1 MSEAL
6 LKIRNLQID
15 YKTDLE
21 TVHAVNTV
29 NLTLNKGET
38 LGLVGETGAGKTTT
52 ALSIMGLLPERTA
65 RTNRGSI
72 WFDGEDILAIRGKD
86 GAAISEEDYSAAHA
100 GEEVPAPTYLSNK
113 QLQAIR
119 GEKISMIFQ
128 DPMTA
133 LNPVLTVG
141 DQILEALLMHNEGH
155 TRAELEGRVDEVLE
169 MVGIVSS
176 RKKDYPHQFSGG
188 MKQRVV
194 IAMALA
200 CDPMLLIA
208 DEPTTALDV
217 TIQAQVL
224 AMMTELKK
232 KLNTAMIMITHDLG
246 IVAQTCDLVAV
257 MYAGEIIEYG
267 TVEQIFTG
275 DKHHPYTVGLF
286 NSIPNLELDEKRLHP
301 IDGMMP
307 DPTDLPAGCAFSPR
321 CPHATERCRACHPEQ
336 YDVDGLQVRC
346 FLYDGKKE
354 EQA

>member
-1 MSEAL
+1 MSDI
-6 LKIRNLQID
+6 LKIEDLVIQYD
-15 YKTDLE
+15 TDSGC
-21 TVHAVNTV
+21 VHALNGLS
-29 NLTLNKGET
+29 LTLREGET
-38 LGLVGETGAGKTTT
+38 LGLVGETGAGKTTL
-52 ALSIMGLLPERTA
+52 ARSIMGLIQCPPGKIVSGKILYR
-65 RTNRGSI
+65 
-72 WFDGEDILAIRGKD
+72 GEDLLTMKEKHRQSIRGK
-86 GAAISEEDYSAAHA
+86 E
-100 GEEVPAPTYLSNK
+100 
-113 QLQAIR
+113 
-119 GEKISMIFQ
+119 ISMIFQ

-155 TRAELEGRVDEVLE
+155 TRAELETRVDEVLE
-169 MVGIVSS
+169 MVGIMAG

-200 CDPMLLIA
+200 CNPMLLIA

-224 AMMTELKK
+224 AMMMELKK

-286 NSIPNLELDEKRLHP
+286 NSIPNLELDERRLHP

-307 DPTDLPAGCAFSPR
+307 DPTNLPEGCAFSPR
-321 CPHATERCRACHPEQ
+321 CPHATEHCRQCHPEQ
-336 YDVDGLQVRC
+336 YDVNGLRIRC
-346 FLYDGKKE
+346 FLYNGE
-354 EQA
+354 EGQV